1 MGVGERGVEW
11 GASTLDPRSP
21 ILLTNERPGSCVNSG
36 MKNSWTG
43 GEAVFALPPR
53 SEEGNLAVSVHR
65 GEPGALERLIDRFEQ
80 ALYSYAFSLLQNTFD
95 AQEVVQD
102 AMLRAHRALTRQY
115 DEARCRELALRPW
128 LFKMVRNLSFNKRRS
143 KVRALEEPLT
153 SYDDG
158 RIGPFV
164 REEASDLERRQDA
177 ELLQRAMQSL
187 PCDARELIVLRFME
201 EMSYGDIAKTVGG
214 SEAAL
219 RGKVFRS
226 LKLLREALEQK
237 GVAHAV

>member
-1 MGVGERGVEW
+1 
-11 GASTLDPRSP
+11 
-21 ILLTNERPGSCVNSG
+21 

-43 GEAVFALPPR
+43 TEGGRLGEMERGDLA
-53 SEEGNLAVSVHR
+53 EENLAVAVHR
-65 GEPGALERLIDRFEQ
+65 NIPGALERLIDRFEP
-80 ALYSYAFSLLQNTFD
+80 ALYGYAHGILQNTFD

-115 DEARCRELALRPW
+115 DEARCAALALRPW
-128 LFKMVRNLSFNKRRS
+128 LFRTVRNLSLNKRRS
-143 KVRALEEPLT
+143 KTRALEQPLET
-153 SYDDG
+153 FDDG

-164 REEASDLERRQDA
+164 REHGSELERRQDA
-177 ELLQRAMQSL
+177 ALLQEAMAGL
-187 PCDARELIVLRFME
+187 PVEARELIVLRFME
-201 EMSYGDIAKTVGG
+201 EMSYAEIAKTVGA

-226 LKLLREALEQK
+226 LKLLRDALEDK